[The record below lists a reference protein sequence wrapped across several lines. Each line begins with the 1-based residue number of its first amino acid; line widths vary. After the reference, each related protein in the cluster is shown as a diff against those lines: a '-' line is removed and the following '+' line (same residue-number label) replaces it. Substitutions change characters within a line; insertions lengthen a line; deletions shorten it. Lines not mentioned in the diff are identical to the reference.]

1 MRSIAGT
8 MAWELIAR
16 GRWQLLGAALAM
28 LALPLLVLVSMGTGA
43 AMFGRDGDLSNQ
55 LLGLCFLQT
64 NIFAL
69 VASLLALNAAMH
81 KRLYS
86 YPATAATLMHGLVL
100 PTAAIVAVDLIVW
113 TAVMNAAFR
122 LQWPTLEPAI
132 FGAAIVV
139 VAYSAMW
146 LTYQSRWMLFALTVV
161 SGVFSFWIKS
171 HFGPM
176 FGELKHPWQP
186 ITATEAICLLVVMA
200 VSYRIGVQAFARSR
214 RGERPFSTGLIS
226 WINDFS
232 ERRFQVRNTTKFVA
246 PLAAQTWYFE
256 QRSWVAPASVLSAS
270 AFAFLLWM
278 FVSRDAGDLA
288 EAYAFSGGMVSI
300 ATAIGGLFLG
310 ALGSKDQT
318 SIGQFL
324 ATRPMTTV
332 DMSRQL
338 LLVAAR
344 SFLKTWA
351 CWGGIFLLILF
362 FAWLAGAAPL
372 QRLPNAHRWALLVGA
387 ILLSWSTMAT
397 AVVLALADR
406 GRFIFRVITYISF
419 GFIALLLLN
428 DLVVHRFGRDEIVH
442 TFGAL
447 FGVTATAATVAAF
460 YYAFHRGLLQIRI
473 AMAAVAVW
481 VILLGAGASMLPA
494 MTPQDRA
501 IPRMTFLDVTARM
514 LVLGSLSL
522 VVAPIAAT
530 PLALAWNR
538 TR

>member
-1 MRSIAGT
+1 MRSIAGA
-8 MAWELIAR
+8 MAWELVTR
-16 GRWQLLGAALAM
+16 GRWQVVGAALATF
-28 LALPLLVLVSMGTGA
+28 ALPLLVLASMGTGA
-43 AMFGRDGDLSNQ
+43 TSFGRDGDLSNQ
-55 LLGLCFLQT
+55 LLGFCFVQT
-64 NIFAL
+64 NILAL
-69 VASLLALNAAMH
+69 VASLLALSATMH

-86 YPATAATLMHGLVL
+86 YPATAATLMHGLIL
-100 PTAAIVAVDLIVW
+100 PAAAIIAVDLIVW

-132 FGAAIVV
+132 FGAAIIV

-176 FGELKHPWQP
+176 FGELKHPWQSM
-186 ITATEAICLLVVMA
+186 TAAEAICLLTITA
-200 VSYRIGVQAFARSR
+200 ISYRLGVQAFARSR
-214 RGERPFSTGLIS
+214 RGERPFSTGVIS
-226 WINDFS
+226 WLDDFS
-232 ERRFQVRNTTKFVA
+232 ERRIQGRKTTTFAA

-270 AFAFLLWM
+270 AFAFVLWM
-278 FVSRDAGDLA
+278 FVNRDPGDLV

-324 ATRPMTTV
+324 ASRPITTV

-338 LLVAAR
+338 LVVTAR

-351 CWGGIFLLILF
+351 CWGVIFLLILF
-362 FAWLAGAAPL
+362 LAWLAGASPM
-372 QRLPNAHRWALLVGA
+372 QRIPPAHRWALLFGA
-387 ILLSWSTMAT
+387 ILLSWATMAT
-397 AVVLALADR
+397 AIVMALADR
-406 GRFIFRVITYISF
+406 GRLIFRVITYISF

-442 TFGAL
+442 AFGAL
-447 FGVTATAATVAAF
+447 FGVTATAATVASF
-460 YYAFHRGLLQIRI
+460 YYAFHRGLLQPRI
-473 AMAAVAVW
+473 AMAAVVVW
-481 VILLGAGASMLPA
+481 VILLAAGANMLPA
-494 MTPQDRA
+494 MGPQDRMVA
-501 IPRMTFLDVTARM
+501 KMAFLDVTART